1 MTSRNIIELVIVLIT
16 IAILIPLF
24 LFKRKKTKDLDGF
37 EMIEGG
43 IKPEEDSDETY
54 IV

>member
-1 MTSRNIIELVIVLIT
+1 MTLRNIIELIIVLIT

-24 LFKRKKTKDLDGF
+24 LFKRKKIKDLDGF

-43 IKPEEDSDETY
+43 IEPEEDSDETY